1 MLGMLISILILAL
14 LLYVSYY
21 DINKEAKKENWIVK
35 NDIGI
40 NRHIP
45 LNKSGRRNKTIVR

>member
-45 LNKSGRRNKTIVR
+45 WNK

>member
-1 MLGMLISILILAL
+1 MLGMLISMLILAL

-35 NDIGI
+35 NDIEDDK
-40 NRHIP
+40 
-45 LNKSGRRNKTIVR
+45 NKRGSKK